1 MSFFTIEEI
10 TSLKINSMILH
21 VVGDGNFQAEKERKV
36 EYEDFFIRRILATDV
51 SSVYSFSDNSQT
63 KFKIQ
68 DIASRNVGFEKGAQE
83 LSQAF
88 SLAHVGSSKD
98 GAFFIF
104 ELGCSVPDTLFY
116 SLIKYDYSEVIE
128 QNDAAPGGLLR
139 KVVRAFIADKR
150 AIQKS
155 AIIRVAGGVAE
166 SEIST
171 TDRVKSSVDISDYF
185 EKFLDASRARSDQEL
200 NEKAKDVL
208 INSLRECK
216 DILPDKNFSKAFNK
230 AVGVLRDRVEITEDS
245 IAESVIAAAGNPQDE
260 ESIVALQNSVSR
272 NIRKLKLVGLKFK
285 PDLSVLKKPPTRKI
299 KTTEGVTITFPDD
312 LTDAVVKVVDKTK
325 GGSTIT
331 VETKKVTEDTLLRD
345 KAR

>member
-1 MSFFTIEEI
+1 MSFLTVEEI
-10 TSLKINSMILH
+10 ASLKINNMILH
-21 VVGDGNFQAEKERKV
+21 VVGDGNFQAECERKV

-51 SSVYSFSDNSQT
+51 SSVYSFAEQSQT
-63 KFKIQ
+63 KLKIQ
-68 DIASRNVGFEKGAQE
+68 DIASKNVTFEKGAQE

-104 ELGCSVPDTLFY
+104 ELGCSELGTLVY

-155 AIIRVAGGVAE
+155 AMIRVVGGVAQP
-166 SEIST
+166 EIST

-185 EKFLDASRARSDQEL
+185 ENFLNASRARSDQEL

-208 INSLRECK
+208 ISSLKECK
-216 DILPDKNFSKAFNK
+216 DILPEKNFSKAFNK
-230 AVGVLRDRVEITEDS
+230 AVGLLRDRPEITEES
-245 IAESVIAAAGNPQDE
+245 ITESVVAAAGNPQDE
-260 ESIVALQNSVSR
+260 DSIVALQNSVSR
-272 NIRKLKLVGLKFK
+272 NIRKSKLVGLKFK
-285 PDLSVLKKPPTRKI
+285 PDLSVLKKPPTRRI
-299 KTTEGVTITFPDD
+299 KTTEGVTIIYPDD
-312 LTDAVVKVVDKTK
+312 LTGAVVKIANNVK

-331 VETKKVTEDTLLRD
+331 VQTKQMTEDTLLRD
-345 KAR
+345 KTR